1 MMAVANNITKNWQ
14 WVVGAGAILIS
25 VGVNL
30 SELRALKAKQ
40 TEQDGRYQRQF
51 ELINRLG
58 DQIKALE
65 AKEAYRKGREDER
78 AKTTSTTTYS
88 LTP

>member
-1 MMAVANNITKNWQ
+1 MMAVQQTITKNWQ
-14 WVVGAGAILIS
+14 WIVGAGAILIS

-30 SELRALKAKQ
+30 SDIRAMKEKLKELENK
-40 TEQDGRYQRQF
+40 YIRQYEVF
-51 ELINRLG
+51 NRV
-58 DQIKALE
+58 QERIVALE

-78 AKTTSTTTYS
+78 AKMPPQTTYQ